1 MDEVE
6 KSKVNEAVHAFL
18 LVLCTSHKF
27 GVIFKDPA
35 LGLGRRQNNLMF
47 TVLESL
53 ERPWEHSYPGELVI
67 KICRACPDLA
77 KTVWSSVK
85 TFLEP
90 RWTEKWLKTINFAHK
105 LVDELEPDCIDFAVD
120 NLTVHQVRF
129 YFMFM
134 FIFHVQIL
142 AHSRHYDPNVAVI
155 NSENA
160 DPRKS
165 PL

>member
-53 ERPWEHSYPGELVI
+53 ERPWEHSYAGELVI